1 METFFSHLWNT
12 TAELAPWLLIGL
24 AIAGLFHAL
33 LPKGLVARSL
43 RGPSGVFKAVGIGV
57 PLPLCSCGV
66 IPAGIGLKKDGAS
79 SGAAVGFLIAT
90 PQTGVDSILVS
101 ASMLGWPFAL
111 VKVGAALVTGLVG
124 GLLVERASPTSPGT
138 GPLLEGP
145 SAPLAA
151 RLREGAGHSIEV
163 FRSIWRWLAF
173 GVVMSAVLMALVTPG
188 SLASAFGDSWFLAS
202 LAVLA
207 VAIPTYVCATGSVP
221 IAAALV
227 AGGLPL
233 PAALVFLMA
242 GPATS
247 IATIGTIH
255 KHFGRKVTVIYLGT
269 IIAGSLT
276 FAWLFDTTLGG
287 LAAHAH
293 HHEHSGLGWVSSL
306 FAWVLIA
313 AMGWFALDELRG
325 FLRGRKTVSNETPKL
340 ELEVSGMTCNG
351 CVMGL
356 ERALS
361 QVAGVEKTEVV
372 LDGGRATVL
381 GRVEREAVE
390 DAVRRAGFEVV
401 TSRTGRAGLAAL
413 ADRGG

>member
-12 TAELAPWLLIGL
+12 TAELAPWLLLGL
-24 AIAGLFHAL
+24 AIAGLFHAV
-33 LPKGLVARSL
+33 LPAGLVARSL
-43 RGPSGVFKAVGIGV
+43 RGKAGVFKAVGIGV

-124 GLLVERASPTSPGT
+124 GLLVERTSPTTPSA
-138 GPLLEGP
+138 GPLLAGP
-145 SAPLAA
+145 TQPLAT
-151 RLREGAGHSIEV
+151 RLRKGAGHSVEV

-173 GVVMSAVLMALVTPG
+173 GVLMSAALMTLVTPG

-247 IATIGTIH
+247 IATIGTVH
-255 KHFGRKVTVIYLGT
+255 KHFGRKVTALYLGT
-269 IIAGSLT
+269 IIVGSLT

-293 HHEHSGLGWVSSL
+293 HHEHGGLGWLSYV
-306 FAWVLIA
+306 FAGVLVA
-313 AMGWFALDELRG
+313 AMAWFAVQEVRSFIRG
-325 FLRGRKTVSNETPKL
+325 KRTVADETPRL

-372 LDGGRATVL
+372 LDGGKTTVL
-381 GRVEREAVE
+381 GRVERQAVV

-401 TSRTGRAGLAAL
+401 KSH
-413 ADRGG
+413 GG

>member
-1 METFFSHLWNT
+1 MDTFFSHVWNT
-12 TAELAPWLLIGL
+12 TAELAPWLLLGL

-33 LPKGLVARSL
+33 LPAGLIGRSL
-43 RGPSGVFKAVGIGV
+43 RGNAGVFKAVGIGV

-111 VKVGAALVTGLVG
+111 VKVVAALTTGLVG
-124 GLLVERASPTSPGT
+124 GLLVERAVPSEAVS
-138 GPLLEGP
+138 GPMLAGP
-145 SAPLAA
+145 SKSLKV
-151 RLREGAGHSIEV
+151 RLHEGAGHSVEV

-173 GVVMSAVLMALVTPG
+173 GVLMSAALMTLVTPG
-188 SLASAFGDSWFLAS
+188 SLASAFGDSWLLAS

-233 PAALVFLMA
+233 SAALVFLMA

-247 IATIGTIH
+247 VATIGTIH
-255 KHFGRKVTVIYLGT
+255 KHFGRKVTVLYLGT
-269 IIAGSLT
+269 IIVGSLT
-276 FAWLFDTTLGG
+276 FAWIFDATLAPLASHVHHHDHGG
-287 LAAHAH
+287 LGILSHVFGGVLVLAMV
-293 HHEHSGLGWVSSL
+293 WFVSEEVRA
-306 FAWVLIA
+306 F
-313 AMGWFALDELRG
+313 F
-325 FLRGRKTVSNETPKL
+325 RKRKVVTPDKPML
-340 ELEVSGMTCNG
+340 EIEVTGMTCNA

-361 QVAGVEKTEVV
+361 QVVGVEKTDVILES
-372 LDGGRATVL
+372 GKTTVL
-381 GRVEREAVE
+381 GVVERQAVI
-390 DAVRRAGFEVV
+390 DAVRRAGFEVADTV
-401 TSRTGRAGLAAL
+401 TGR
-413 ADRGG
+413 GG